1 MQTDSLLKPY
11 DRVVLEEM
19 IHESDVGNRIARELS
34 RLEQEN
40 QRLREYNALSRIAEV
55 ESENR
60 QLRVESDAI
69 KASMFSVLTALKL
82 GDHVRPQSWSE
93 VVSDEIVPAIERL
106 QTRVDSLDCAHKLA
120 LGEVERL
127 KENEDHLTRLAI
139 LGPALTA
146 ARAEIQRLR
155 SEMEAN
161 PATEA
166 VIAERTNLRAEVQ
179 RLKKDNHRLRL
190 EAEGL
195 EEVARR
201 WQASWNVERND
212 LSAFRAEVQRLR
224 DELDAEKIASTY
236 WQDQYNIRND
246 VAISVGD
253 QLAAARAEVQ
263 RLRENA
269 EMDKAQRA
277 EWQETIDK
285 LEAENASI
293 RNQLRLALIISE
305 PKQVD
310 SVMERIEKM
319 ESDASRVALLEGRI
333 QGIAEAAKERLD
345 SHDFRLRALEAN
357 GWSGIPVTVA
367 SNIPPFNQ
375 GYNDGKPARNPFED
389 LRPPRGL

>member
-1 MQTDSLLKPY
+1 MQTDSVLDAQ
-11 DRVVLEEM
+11 DREIMWRWGQPATREFFT
-19 IHESDVGNRIARELS
+19 ENASNCFRIAGELS

-40 QRLREYNALSRIAEV
+40 QRLQA
-55 ESENR
+55 
-60 QLRVESDAI
+60 
-69 KASMFSVLTALKL
+69 
-82 GDHVRPQSWSE
+82 
-93 VVSDEIVPAIERL
+93 
-106 QTRVDSLDCAHKLA
+106 RVDSLDCAHKLA
-120 LGEVERL
+120 LGEVE
-127 KENEDHLTRLAI
+127 
-139 LGPALTA
+139 
-146 ARAEIQRLR
+146 
-155 SEMEAN
+155 
-161 PATEA
+161 
-166 VIAERTNLRAEVQ
+166 

-224 DELDAEKIASTY
+224 
-236 WQDQYNIRND
+236 
-246 VAISVGD
+246 
-253 QLAAARAEVQ
+253 
-263 RLRENA
+263 ENA
-269 EMDKAQRA
+269 EMDQAQRA

-285 LEAENASI
+285 LEAENTRIS
-293 RNQLRLALIISE
+293 NQLRLALIISE
-305 PKQVD
+305 PGKVD
-310 SVMERIEKM
+310 QVMERIEKL
-319 ESDASRVALLEGRI
+319 EGDAGRIALLEGRI

>member
-40 QRLREYNALSRIAEV
+40 QRLQA
-55 ESENR
+55 
-60 QLRVESDAI
+60 
-69 KASMFSVLTALKL
+69 
-82 GDHVRPQSWSE
+82 
-93 VVSDEIVPAIERL
+93 
-106 QTRVDSLDCAHKLA
+106 RVDSLDCAHKLA
-120 LGEVERL
+120 LGEVE
-127 KENEDHLTRLAI
+127 
-139 LGPALTA
+139 
-146 ARAEIQRLR
+146 
-155 SEMEAN
+155 
-161 PATEA
+161 
-166 VIAERTNLRAEVQ
+166 

-310 SVMERIEKM
+310 
-319 ESDASRVALLEGRI
+319 
-333 QGIAEAAKERLD
+333 
-345 SHDFRLRALEAN
+345 
-357 GWSGIPVTVA
+357 
-367 SNIPPFNQ
+367 
-375 GYNDGKPARNPFED
+375 
-389 LRPPRGL
+389 

>member
-1 MQTDSLLKPY
+1 MQTDSVLDAQ
-11 DRVVLEEM
+11 DREIMWRWGQPATREFFT
-19 IHESDVGNRIARELS
+19 ENASNCFRIAGELS

-40 QRLREYNALSRIAEV
+40 QRLQA
-55 ESENR
+55 
-60 QLRVESDAI
+60 
-69 KASMFSVLTALKL
+69 
-82 GDHVRPQSWSE
+82 
-93 VVSDEIVPAIERL
+93 
-106 QTRVDSLDCAHKLA
+106 RVDSLDCAHKLA

-285 LEAENASI
+285 LEAENARIS
-293 RNQLRLALIISE
+293 NQIRLALILSD
-305 PKQVD
+305 PGKVD
-310 SVMERIEKM
+310 SVMERI
-319 ESDASRVALLEGRI
+319 STLEGRVQGI
-333 QGIAEAAKERLD
+333 TEIVKQELAVIVERLRELEERVNRPSLVQELVNSGIAEVR
-345 SHDFRLRALEAN
+345 RLRAEMEQPA
-357 GWSGIPVTVA
+357 P
-367 SNIPPFNQ
+367 
-375 GYNDGKPARNPFED
+375 PARNPFED

>member
-1 MQTDSLLKPY
+1 MQTDSVLDAQ
-11 DRVVLEEM
+11 DREIMWRWGQPATREFFT
-19 IHESDVGNRIARELS
+19 ENASNCFRIAGELS

-40 QRLREYNALSRIAEV
+40 QRLQA
-55 ESENR
+55 
-60 QLRVESDAI
+60 
-69 KASMFSVLTALKL
+69 
-82 GDHVRPQSWSE
+82 
-93 VVSDEIVPAIERL
+93 
-106 QTRVDSLDCAHKLA
+106 RVDSLDCAHKLA
-120 LGEVERL
+120 LGEVE
-127 KENEDHLTRLAI
+127 
-139 LGPALTA
+139 
-146 ARAEIQRLR
+146 
-155 SEMEAN
+155 
-161 PATEA
+161 
-166 VIAERTNLRAEVQ
+166 

-269 EMDKAQRA
+269 EMDQAQRA

-305 PKQVD
+305 PGKVD
-310 SVMERIEKM
+310 QVMERIEKL
-319 ESDASRVALLEGRI
+319 EGDAGRIALIDGRI
-333 QGIAEAAKERLD
+333 QGIIEAAKERLD

-357 GWSGIPVTVA
+357 RQPVPHAPGFIAHGSVAHLTPTA
-367 SNIPPFNQ
+367 SNR
-375 GYNDGKPARNPFED
+375 PARNPFED